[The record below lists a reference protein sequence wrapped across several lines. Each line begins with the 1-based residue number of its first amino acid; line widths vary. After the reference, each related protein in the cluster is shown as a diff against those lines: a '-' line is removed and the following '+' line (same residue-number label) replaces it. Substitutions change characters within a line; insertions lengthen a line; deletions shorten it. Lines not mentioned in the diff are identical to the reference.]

1 MKPFT
6 KWAGSKQRLLTTLK
20 INMPSRFN
28 PKTDLFVEGFVGGG
42 SLFFKLAP
50 TNALLIDGST
60 ELMNVYKLLKTD
72 PQSLI
77 DALKGFS
84 DRHYALGGDR
94 KKEEELYYQVREQD
108 RTSDYDFYSDVHK
121 AARLLYL
128 MRTCFNGLPRWNS
141 QGQFNCPWGKYKKP
155 AILDEQ
161 LLLNAHLGLLGASL
175 FCGDF
180 LSCGVNLINQKRKAL
195 KLQPQNV
202 FIYLDPPYQTE
213 VEKDSFTA
221 YGAYQF
227 REREQRMLAKTFE
240 ELDALGYR
248 VMLSNSYTSIIA
260 ELYKSFNR
268 IEVVTTR
275 SIAANGDRP
284 KVKEYL
290 ITNYRS
296 E

>member
-1 MKPFT
+1 MKPKRFI
-6 KWAGSKQRLLTTLK
+6 KWAGSKERLKERLK
-20 INMPSRFN
+20 ANMPASFN
-28 PKTDLFVEGFVGGG
+28 PKTDLLVEGFLGGG
-42 SLFFKLAP
+42 SLFFDIAP

-84 DRHYALGGDR
+84 DNHYALETQEGR
-94 KKEEELYYQVREQD
+94 EALYYQIREQD
-108 RTSDYDFYSDVHK
+108 RTHGYDFYSDIHK

-141 QGQFNCPWGKYKKP
+141 QGQFNCPWGKYEKP
-155 AILDEQ
+155 DICNEQ
-161 LLLNAHLGLLGASL
+161 LLLDAHMGLIGASL

-180 LSCGVNLINQKRKAL
+180 LSCGINLINQKRKAL
-195 KLQPQNV
+195 KLQSRNV
-202 FIYLDPPYQTE
+202 FVYLDPPYQTE

-227 REREQRMLAKTFE
+227 REKEQRILAE
-240 ELDALGYR
+240 RYRELDRLGYR
-248 VMLSNSYTSIIA
+248 VMLSNSYTPLIK
-260 ELYKSFNR
+260 ELYAPFNQ
-268 IEVVTTR
+268 IEVTTLR

-290 ITNYRS
+290 IINYS
-296 E
+296 